1 MNTHKLPS
9 KEVLVK
15 IEDCSFNLV
24 DPWSMGVSLVRYILR
39 DKKLLSEMGRLPS
52 GDTLSILNMY

>member
-39 DKKLLSEMGRLPS
+39 DKKTPF
-52 GDTLSILNMY
+52 